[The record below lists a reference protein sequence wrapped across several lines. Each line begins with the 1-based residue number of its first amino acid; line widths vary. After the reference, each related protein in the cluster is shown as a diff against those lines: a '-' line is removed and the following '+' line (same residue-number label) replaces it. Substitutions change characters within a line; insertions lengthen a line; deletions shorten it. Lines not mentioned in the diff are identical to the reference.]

1 MDARRRMSVRRGRD
15 QAGQAARRQRN
26 NLGSGSWDCPPLKLK
41 ESGKTHRHCTKRT
54 AAASF
59 VLEDKKENSPKVHQ

>member
-1 MDARRRMSVRRGRD
+1 MSVLRGRD

-41 ESGKTHRHCTKRT
+41 ESGKTYRHCTKRILQHR
-54 AAASF
+54 
-59 VLEDKKENSPKVHQ
+59 VY